1 MSNLPIQATYASGST
16 INVEWLISA
25 NHGGRIG
32 LKLCPRRT
40 NLNQAC
46 FDANPLQVGDR
57 IISEALLVVCDADCE
72 DWRHKA
78 QLPYTLHGR
87 TAKALCPHLDEPSSL
102 LQPHYLRHQRQ
113 HTGSRRCVLKLPN

>member
-1 MSNLPIQATYASGST
+1 MHAGVCGDPWQHYSSNYAGMSSLPIQATYASGST

-32 LKLCPRRT
+32 FKLCPRRT

-57 IISEALLVVCDADCE
+57 FVSEALLGVCDADCE
-72 DWRHKA
+72 DI
-78 QLPYTLHGR
+78 LF
-87 TAKALCPHLDEPSSL
+87 ESL
-102 LQPHYLRHQRQ
+102 IWL
-113 HTGSRRCVLKLPN
+113 